1 MRRRDRLTVEVDLRP
16 LKNDPEREC
25 LQAWAEAS
33 GRYRAE
39 TLFAEGGIKAIFE
52 DLERDP
58 LVRAIVAFAGWAAI
72 MTTTVAIADRR
83 ERLDKPPSRSQLKM
97 FRAGLEAMAW
107 AGGGTV
113 DPKRNPLPPEEVEE

>member
-16 LKNDPEREC
+16 LSRDPEREC

-33 GRYRAE
+33 GRHRAE

-58 LVRAIVAFAGWAAI
+58 LVRAIVAFAGWAGV
-72 MTTTVAIADRR
+72 MTSTVAIVERK
-83 ERLDKPPSRSQLKM
+83 ERLGKGPSRSQLKM

-107 AGGGTV
+107 AGGGTI
-113 DPKRNPLPPEEVEE
+113 DPKRNPVPDEVEE